1 MLLGAACCR
10 GKGEGCS
17 TRADSALASV
27 GEVALAVQALKPDVV
42 LLEICSGRKQ
52 MLDFQDLT
60 VATMS
65 DI

>member
-1 MLLGAACCR
+1 M
-10 GKGEGCS
+10 
-17 TRADSALASV
+17 ASV